1 MNCTYC
7 QKPTDAAGV
16 KLQNPYHPKCWLA
29 KLRDMYRAAAT
40 QEAKASIQSIA
51 NSAKAVIE
59 RAA

>member
-16 KLQNPYHPKCWLA
+16 KLQNPS
-29 KLRDMYRAAAT
+29 T